1 MRGTDVR
8 VIQGKTQMSEK
19 LYKEISKTA
28 GGRFFLIGVFV
39 LLLGIPL
46 IMVETVVSGRSERFD
61 NVSEEIARAWGKTQE
76 ITGPV
81 LNVPVQI
88 QYEVKE
94 YSSEKKA
101 YVSVTQTRTEY
112 LAVLPSE
119 LNIGVTLEPEIR
131 HQGIYSVLVYKAKAR
146 ITGHFAQN
154 DFKSAENHG
163 KIQWN
168 DITLNMGMDA
178 SAVRGDISMTFGNET
193 LDLSPYT
200 QWGSLEGVSAPV
212 SIKKTMKEIPFF
224 MSFSYNGSGETILKP
239 VGKKS
244 RFIVT
249 SSWPHP
255 VFRGA
260 FRPDAPEITEN
271 GFRAEWNIPYIARGY
286 SQTFVGINNLN
297 GKAASV
303 SLFNTMP
310 VYKKALRLCGYGIMF
325 IALTFMTMFVI
336 ELRIKKKFGEIQYIV
351 VGLAVAAFFL
361 TVLSLA
367 EHLPFGI
374 AYFLAAAVVTSMIS
388 LYVFGAQNDVK
399 SAGICAVSTGVL
411 YSLLYVM
418 LSSADYAL
426 LIGTFILL
434 CALGALMKVT
444 VHLNGETKEPELLC
458 EPAGKESETK

>member
-1 MRGTDVR
+1 M
-8 VIQGKTQMSEK
+8 
-19 LYKEISKTA
+19 
-28 GGRFFLIGVFV
+28 
-39 LLLGIPL
+39 
-46 IMVETVVSGRSERFD
+46 
-61 NVSEEIARAWGKTQE
+61 
-76 ITGPV
+76 
-81 LNVPVQI
+81 
-88 QYEVKE
+88 
-94 YSSEKKA
+94 
-101 YVSVTQTRTEY
+101 
-112 LAVLPSE
+112 
-119 LNIGVTLEPEIR
+119 
-131 HQGIYSVLVYKAKAR
+131 
-146 ITGHFAQN
+146 
-154 DFKSAENHG
+154 
-163 KIQWN
+163 
-168 DITLNMGMDA
+168 
-178 SAVRGDISMTFGNET
+178 
-193 LDLSPYT
+193 
-200 QWGSLEGVSAPV
+200 
-212 SIKKTMKEIPFF
+212 
-224 MSFSYNGSGETILKP
+224 
-239 VGKKS
+239 
-244 RFIVT
+244 
-249 SSWPHP
+249 
-255 VFRGA
+255 
-260 FRPDAPEITEN
+260 
-271 GFRAEWNIPYIARGY
+271 
-286 SQTFVGINNLN
+286 
-297 GKAASV
+297 

-444 VHLNGETKEPELLC
+444 VHLNERAGEPEILC